1 MKIYEANH
9 QCYRLCIVSM
19 GHPEG
24 DVVQYIHVCPTR
36 VVEASWVYQSD
47 GVPVTT
53 EAVDCNALRM
63 RM

>member
-1 MKIYEANH
+1 
-9 QCYRLCIVSM
+9 M